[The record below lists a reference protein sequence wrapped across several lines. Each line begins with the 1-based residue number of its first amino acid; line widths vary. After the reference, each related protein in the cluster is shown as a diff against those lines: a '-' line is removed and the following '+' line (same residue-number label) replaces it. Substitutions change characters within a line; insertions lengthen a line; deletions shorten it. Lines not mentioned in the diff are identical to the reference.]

1 MAVWER
7 LRLELDRAGRTA
19 ADAVDEGRLRL
30 DLYRARQT
38 ADRFAQKLGYAVH
51 HARTAGGDVAAEE
64 YVALSQDL
72 RAAEAEVARY
82 ETLVAQ
88 AAKRRQGAN
97 VPAAKS
103 SPPAPPT
110 ESTSPPAPPIP

>member
-7 LRLELDRAGRTA
+7 LRQELDRAGRTA

-51 HARTAGGDVAAEE
+51 HARSAGGDVAAEE
-64 YVALSQDL
+64 YVSLSQDL

-88 AAKRRQGAN
+88 ATKRRQGGN
-97 VPAAKS
+97 VPATKPS
-103 SPPAPPT
+103 SSAPPT
-110 ESTSPPAPPIP
+110 ESAPPSEPPIP